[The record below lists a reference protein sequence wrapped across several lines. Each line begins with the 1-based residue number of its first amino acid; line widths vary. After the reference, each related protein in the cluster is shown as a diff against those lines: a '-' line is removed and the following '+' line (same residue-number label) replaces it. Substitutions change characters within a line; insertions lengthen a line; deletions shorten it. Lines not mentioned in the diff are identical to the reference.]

1 MGKYITHENLP
12 FHGTLTKIRIKTDS
26 NGSCRLPNK
35 KTETEQLL
43 EITRAGRVTL
53 SRTYYTKGLD
63 LTQTEKQRSQLS
75 AEDTAYIF
83 AAFSS
88 VFQGYQKTKV
98 SHANGYWKVRLLSDT
113 NEVFFFH
120 GANGEDYEYEGK
132 NLSTILRDRTGMSEL
147 LALAAPKIVE
157 RSISCIDI
165 QYTQQNANADSPDY
179 IAPDIVE
186 RLIISASQG
195 TIAYNRRG
203 NKVGRVSLQFEL
215 PEAIK
220 DLIGTLDSTHLFSK
234 IIGNPTNV
242 APTLVERAYHISVSY
257 DDWTSTELSGS
268 FDKKGL
274 PSDWAEFIE
283 KIRDFVEAQSLGDI
297 FQRNIYSK
305 VRRCEDEIAFCG
317 VDARGVA
324 GIRYYRCSDDI
335 SVGDLVIIPILE
347 NDTPE
352 IGRVTEIMYC
362 KESEVTD
369 ALKNAK
375 QIFSKATTWKEQKDD

>member
-12 FHGTLTKIRIKTDS
+12 FHGTLAKIKIKTDS
-26 NGSCRLPNK
+26 NGSCHLPNK

-53 SRTYYTKGLD
+53 SRTYNTKGLD

-88 VFQGYQKTKV
+88 VFQDYQKTKA

-120 GANGEDYEYEGK
+120 GANDEDYEYEGQ

-147 LALAAPKIVE
+147 FALAAPKIVE
-157 RSISCIDI
+157 RNISCIDI
-165 QYTQQNANADSPDY
+165 QYTQQNTDADSPDY

-195 TIAYNRRG
+195 IIAYNRRI

-215 PEAIK
+215 PEAVK
-220 DLIGTLDSTHLFSK
+220 DLISTLDFTHLFSK
-234 IIGNPTNV
+234 VIGNPTNV

-257 DDWTSTELSGS
+257 DYGDPTELSGS

-274 PSDWAEFIE
+274 PSDWAKFIE
-283 KIRDFVEAQSLGDI
+283 KIRDFVEAQNLGDI
-297 FQRNIYSK
+297 FRSNIYSK

-324 GIRYYRCSDDI
+324 GIRYYRCGDDI

-352 IGRVTEIMYC
+352 IGRVTDLMYY
-362 KESEVTD
+362 KEAEVPD
-369 ALKNAK
+369 SLKNAR

>member
-12 FHGTLTKIRIKTDS
+12 FHGVLTKIRIRTDS
-26 NGSCRLPNK
+26 NGFFRLPNK

-43 EITRAGRVTL
+43 EITGTGRVTL

-63 LTQTEKQRSQLS
+63 LTHTEKQRSQLS

-83 AAFSS
+83 TAFSS
-88 VFQGYQKTKV
+88 VFQDYQKTKS

-120 GANGEDYEYEGK
+120 GANDEDYEYEGQS
-132 NLSTILRDRTGMSEL
+132 LSTILRDRTGMLEL
-147 LALAAPKIVE
+147 FALTAPKIVDHN
-157 RSISCIDI
+157 ISHIDI
-165 QYTQQNANADSPDY
+165 QYAQKKVGEGFLDTNVPE
-179 IAPDIVE
+179 IVE
-186 RLIISASQG
+186 RLIISAPQS
-195 TIAYNRRG
+195 TITYNRRI

-215 PEAIK
+215 PETVN
-220 DLIGTLDSTHLFSK
+220 DLIIALSSTHLFSRVL
-234 IIGNPTNV
+234 GNPENV
-242 APTLVERAYHISVSY
+242 VSPPVERMYHITVSY
-257 DDWTSTELSGS
+257 EDGDKTELSGS

-274 PSDWAEFIE
+274 PSDWAKFIE

-297 FQRNIYSK
+297 FKSNIFNK

-324 GIRYYRCSDDI
+324 GIRYYRCGDDI
-335 SVGDLVIIPILE
+335 SGGDLVIIPILG

-352 IGRVTEIMYC
+352 IGRVTKIMYC

-375 QIFSKATTWKEQKDD
+375 QILSKATTWKEQKDD